1 MFTGIITAIGRIE
14 SLTHEAGDMCMRIAV
29 ETGLDLAASSIGDSI
44 SIHGVCLTVTK
55 IEEQMFSVDISN
67 ETLACTSLGEK
78 QVGTKLNLE
87 PALRVGDQLG
97 GHLVSG
103 HVDSTANLLHSKTD
117 GRSTQMWFSLPEPLL
132 ALVAP
137 KGSITIDGVSLTVNE
152 IKHIDNDQAF
162 SVNLIPHTLECTSM
176 GKLQAGDL
184 VNLEIDMLARY
195 LQRQLETQQ

>member
-14 SLTHEAGDMCMRIAV
+14 SLTHEGGDICMQIAV

-78 QVGTKLNLE
+78 QIGTKLNLE

-103 HVDSTANLLHSKTD
+103 HVDGTANLLHSKTD
-117 GRSTQMWFSLPEPLL
+117 GRSTQMWFSLPESLL

-152 IKHIDNDQAF
+152 IKHIDNGQAF

-184 VNLEIDMLARY
+184 VNLEIDILARY